1 MNKVTM
7 ALLCAVL
14 LSLALRLLYY
24 VFDWTWY

>member
-1 MNKVTM
+1 MNNLTM
-7 ALLCAVL
+7 ALLFAVL

>member
-1 MNKVTM
+1 MDKVTM
-7 ALLCAVL
+7 AILYAVL